1 VASDGVTNAE
11 RAVDARYHSNDGAVF
26 GEPSEQDPAWLA
38 IEVGPGP
45 SSVLVTWA
53 DAGYGA
59 YDDPGQS
66 PVDYVVET
74 SADSRDG
81 SDGEWSPAATVT
93 GNPVRTR
100 GHRIDFSGQSWVRL
114 TVTAGSGDFPVEI
127 DEIAVFDASDAGA
140 DAPEDSWFF
149 LGDSITAGAFAK
161 NAGPFS
167 NFEAKI
173 TAARPSFTPAVIGGG
188 IGGELAR
195 DGLSRLDRVLELNPD
210 ITYFGV
216 GYGTNDSWG
225 NRRLEQS
232 SFEGD
237 LTTLVER
244 LLAEGKI
251 PVLARIPYAS
261 KEHSTLPEF
270 NEVID
275 RLTRDHGLPCGPD
288 LYAYFKGH
296 EDELNSDGV
305 HPTGYGYQNMN
316 GEWAEAALELYP
328 EAP

>member
-1 VASDGVTNAE
+1 
-11 RAVDARYHSNDGAVF
+11 
-26 GEPSEQDPAWLA
+26 
-38 IEVGPGP
+38 
-45 SSVLVTWA
+45 
-53 DAGYGA
+53 
-59 YDDPGQS
+59 
-66 PVDYVVET
+66 
-74 SADSRDG
+74 
-81 SDGEWSPAATVT
+81 
-93 GNPVRTR
+93 
-100 GHRIDFSGQSWVRL
+100 
-114 TVTAGSGDFPVEI
+114 
-127 DEIAVFDASDAGA
+127 
-140 DAPEDSWFF
+140 
-149 LGDSITAGAFAK
+149 
-161 NAGPFS
+161 
-167 NFEAKI
+167 
-173 TAARPSFTPAVIGGG
+173 
-188 IGGELAR
+188 
-195 DGLSRLDRVLELNPD
+195 VLELNPD

-237 LTTLVER
+237 LTTMVER

-296 EDELNSDGV
+296 EEELNSDGV